1 MLLPELCAFKA
12 NCPIDIGSIS
22 LLRNSTDI
30 EPELPRIYGM
40 TPWTKIIATFSVW
53 RGAIDIV
60 KAAGPTLPDFETT
73 ERLDVPSNDAKSPIL
88 STENTDQTRYSP

>member
-1 MLLPELCAFKA
+1 MLLPELWAFKVNA
-12 NCPIDIGSIS
+12 PIDIGSVS
-22 LLRNSTDI
+22 LLRNTADI
-30 EPELPRIYGM
+30 EPEVPRINGT

-60 KAAGPTLPDFETT
+60 KAAEPTPPDFETT
-73 ERLDVPSNDAKSPIL
+73 ERLDAPSNDAKSPIL